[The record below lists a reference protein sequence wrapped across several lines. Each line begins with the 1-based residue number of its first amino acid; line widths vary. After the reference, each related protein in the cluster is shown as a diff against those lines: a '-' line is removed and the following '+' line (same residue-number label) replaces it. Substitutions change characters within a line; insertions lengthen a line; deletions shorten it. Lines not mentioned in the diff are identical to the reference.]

1 MNRLWTHEDRQRQAE
16 KIRSWQPWQHSTGP
30 KTEEGKETSKM
41 NACISGAYSAEI
53 KKLKGALRDHNKI
66 VLG

>member
-30 KTEEGKETSKM
+30 KTEEGKDTSKM
-41 NACISGAYSAEI
+41 NAWKTGANCAEF
-53 KKLKGALRDHNKI
+53 KFLKILLRKQSNF
-66 VLG
+66 